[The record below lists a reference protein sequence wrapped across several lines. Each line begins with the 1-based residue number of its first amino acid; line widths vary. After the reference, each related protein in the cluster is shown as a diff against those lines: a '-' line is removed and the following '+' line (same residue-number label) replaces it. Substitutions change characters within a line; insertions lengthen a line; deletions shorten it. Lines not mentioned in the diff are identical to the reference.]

1 MKLSAT
7 NQAAAE
13 ALEAEFAKTLFQNA
27 EQFVQTYNSG
37 MVNKRNSAIAELAAK
52 VEDTY
57 RNIEL
62 VGGELTTIS
71 TDAISLNEIGEAYA
85 RWSVIVATRNAIRD
99 FAATNTQV
107 EGFILSDENKK
118 GYLLAVTKVEID
130 SDEMEELSDYEA
142 EALASYEFVPLAKVA
157 KNAEA
162 ATEALGSYAQA
173 RTFEGF
179 NEPVLEVRPDIQ
191 QVDTAFL
198 ETVAEELAQH

>member
-13 ALEAEFAKTLFQNA
+13 ALETEFAQTLFQNA

-52 VEDTY
+52 VEDVY

-62 VGGELTTIS
+62 SGGELTAIS

-99 FAATNTQV
+99 FTTTDSQV
-107 EGFILSDENKK
+107 ESFIISDEHKK
-118 GYLLAVTKVEID
+118 GYLVAVTKVKINAE
-130 SDEMEELSDYEA
+130 DEEDLNDYEA
-142 EALASYEFVPLAKVA
+142 DMLSSYEYVPLAKVA
-157 KNAEA
+157 KNADT
-162 ATEALGSYAQA
+162 ATEALGDYAQSL
-173 RTFEGF
+173 TLDGF
-179 NEPVLEVRPDIQ
+179 TESVLEVKPEIQ

-198 ETVAEELAQH
+198 ETVAEELSQH